1 MAATQKCPYCGAGWT
16 GRQVSS
22 RHLNSCAKKN
32 ALSRNPAKAASTSLM
47 PGMASPSDTPL
58 SASLGQRGA
67 ASSGGGAGPMTADW
81 NAMHEAFRN
90 KMASRSDL
98 LQTAMGQEELARSE
112 NPDDRAAIFTRAS
125 RDVLVSVDTFMRLA
139 AEDSD
144 SKVRQQALAWATN
157 HVAAL
162 DRVDVDTFKRA
173 VAASNYDDLYVVVGG
188 GNEEMQTVQKKV
200 TSLDRYNESWQARTA
215 RRELVYTVLATS
227 PNPEHRLVAA
237 RGSRETETVKN
248 LIQDRDAGVASA
260 AKMNPYCTRWSAVD
274 VAADRLQDKFEDL
287 IDRIRF

>member
-81 NAMHEAFRN
+81 NATHEAFRN
-90 KMASRSDL
+90 KMASRSNL
-98 LQTAMGQEELARSE
+98 LQTAKGQEELARSE
-112 NPDDRAAIFTRAS
+112 NPDDRASIFTRS
-125 RDVLVSVDTFMRLA
+125 PRDVLVSADTFTRLA
-139 AEDSD
+139 TEDPD
-144 SKVRQQALAWATN
+144 VKVRQQALGWATN
-157 HVAAL
+157 HFAAP
-162 DRVDVDTFKRA
+162 DRVGFDTFTQA
-173 VAASNYDDLYVVVGG
+173 VAASSHDDLYAVVGG
-188 GNEEMQTVQKKV
+188 GDWEYQTVQEKV
-200 TSLDRYNESWQARTA
+200 ISLDRYNESWQARTA
-215 RRELVYTVLATS
+215 RRELVYAVLATS

-237 RGSRETETVKN
+237 RGSRDTERLKSLT
-248 LIQDRDAGVASA
+248 QDSDAEVASA

-274 VAADRLQDKFEDL
+274 VAADRLQGKFEDL